1 MCPGTLKERNLQKQ
15 QTTLMVVKFWR
26 PIFSF
31 VFKSVLFSYQI
42 IITSFYFRHRL
53 KQTADQ
59 WPALCLVGFSIFT
72 LFWTVAEYLEGNR
85 ECHQGWN
92 SNCSPKVSFQENC
105 FFFTVTISLA
115 PSVSPFKISLP
126 LAEYFLRYHW
136 LQVWIFFTILLAPS
150 VNILYDTIVSKC
162 WYFFSMCTYE

>member
-105 FFFTVTISLA
+105 FFFHCYDIFGSKCKSFQNILATCWIFLTIS
-115 PSVSPFKISLP
+115 
-126 LAEYFLRYHW
+126 
-136 LQVWIFFTILLAPS
+136 LAPS
-150 VNILYDTIVSKC
+150 VNILYNITCS
-162 WYFFSMCTYE
+162 